1 MAILVVGENSNN
13 GKKTFEAILSVIN
26 MMEEEIIK
34 SKHNVREHLANER
47 TLLAWIRTSIA
58 IMAFGFV
65 VVKFSLFIEQVSQL
79 LNSNVTISPQIQ
91 RGYSSLIGILL
102 VTIGVIVLMLSYF
115 KYKRTEKQLNNESFK
130 PSSILILSLTITILS
145 IGIFLILYL
154 MKNIN
159 RY

>member
-1 MAILVVGENSNN
+1 
-13 GKKTFEAILSVIN
+13 
-26 MMEEEIIK
+26 MEEEIFK
-34 SKHNVREHLANER
+34 SKQHIREHLANER
-47 TLLAWIRTSIA
+47 TLLAWIRTSIG

-65 VVKFSLFIEQVSQL
+65 VVKFSLFIEQISHL
-79 LNSNVTISPQIQ
+79 LNNNMTIPHQTQ

-102 VTIGVIVLMLSYF
+102 VTVGVIVLMLSYI
-115 KYKRTEKQLNNESFK
+115 KYKRTEKQFNTETFK

-145 IGIFLILYL
+145 IGILLILYL